1 MWISLCLKLEIMS
14 NSANKKGQVAMLD
27 TSFLIRLLNKEDLL
41 HKSAVE
47 FFQYLLE
54 QKYVLYVSTIALA
67 EYCVKGKLDEIP
79 FENIRVV
86 PFNLDHSSTAGAFAA
101 TLYEAKKRKE
111 FSPESRLIIPNDTKI
126 FAQAAKLNAVY
137 VVTSDT
143 GAGKA
148 MQTLSGKGIFT
159 VQHLDIH
166 KSVSEAFGMLLYTDA
181 EV

>member
-1 MWISLCLKLEIMS
+1 MS

-47 FFQYLLE
+47 YFQYLLE

-143 GAGKA
+143 EAGKA